1 MKFAKFL
8 KFAKSA
14 KGRKI
19 LIAAVGVLA
28 GVFLLTVSF
37 GFANSQKIA
46 YGVKIDGVAV
56 GGMKLPAAEE
66 KLKTKSEEISKRKII
81 INIDNKKHETNFSD
95 LGAEI
100 DVERMLVRAFNV
112 GRKNNFLANFFEQ
125 IGILFKGRNMDI
137 VLRFDGEKF
146 GNYLEEFKSYEKNY
160 GDAFVYFD
168 DETSDFF
175 WKLAYDGK
183 TIDRNKLMEDLE
195 KYAQDKDGG
204 KITISFLETRPRVS
218 NEMARDGAEAAK
230 ELFADYEGLR
240 LLYNGKSSFWPIDKK
255 TIGSWIKSELDEE
268 AKKLIIEFNY
278 YAIADYLTA
287 ISQNIN
293 EEPIDAVLTYKDNK
307 VQAFKLSRDG
317 KRVNVENSAR
327 KIVEALIE
335 KNKEVVLEMETAKS
349 KISIDAIENLGIT
362 SLLATG
368 VSDFAGS
375 PKNRVHNIKIGAAKF
390 NGLLLK
396 PQEEFSFSDILG
408 EVGPSEGY
416 LLELVIKKDK
426 TIPEYGGGLCQVST
440 TAFRAA
446 ILAGL
451 EIKERYPHSFPVKYY
466 SPQGFDAAVYPP
478 SPDLKFVND
487 TPSNL
492 LMQTK
497 IVGTKLYFEFY
508 GTDDGRKVVLTGPE
522 EYDKKPD
529 GSLKARLTREIFD
542 RDGDLIRKTV
552 FKSNYKSPDLYPVIR
567 NPLE

>member
-1 MKFAKFL
+1 MKFAKFS
-8 KFAKSA
+8 KFAKSV

-19 LIAAVGVLA
+19 LIATVGILA
-28 GVFLLTVSF
+28 GVFLLIISF
-37 GFANSQKIA
+37 GLANSQKIVK
-46 YGVKIDGVAV
+46 GVKIDGIAV
-56 GGMKLPAAEE
+56 GGMKLPVAEE
-66 KLKTKSEEISKRKII
+66 RLKIKSEELSKQKIT
-81 INIDNKKHETNFSD
+81 ININNEKHETTFSD
-95 LGAEI
+95 IGAEI
-100 DVERMLVRAFNV
+100 DIERILVKAFNI
-112 GRKNNFLANFFEQ
+112 GRGSNFLVNFFEQ
-125 IGILFKGRNMDI
+125 IGILFKGRSFDI
-137 VLRFDGEKF
+137 ILRFDGGKF

-168 DETSDFF
+168 EDASDFF

-183 TIDRNKLMEDLE
+183 VIDRKKITEDLE
-195 KYAQDKDGG
+195 KYAQNKDGEE
-204 KITISFLETRPRVS
+204 ITVSFLTTHPKVS
-218 NEMARDGAEAAK
+218 NEMATGGAEAAR
-230 ELFADYEGLR
+230 ELFADYEGLK
-240 LLYNGKSSFWPIDKK
+240 LFYNGNQSFWPIDKK
-255 TIGSWIKSELDEE
+255 TIGSWIGFDLNTGRLNPVFDGSKIS
-268 AKKLIIEFNY
+268 
-278 YAIADYLTA
+278 DYLVS

-293 EEPIDAVLTYKDNK
+293 EEPIDAVLTYKDNR

-317 KRVNVENSAR
+317 KRVD
-327 KIVEALIE
+327 IE
-335 KNKEVVLEMETAKS
+335 KSAKKILEVLIGKNEEVVLDMETAKPQ
-349 KISIDAIENLGIT
+349 ISIDAIENLGIT

-396 PQEEFSFSDILG
+396 PQEEFSFGNILG
-408 EVGPSEGY
+408 EVGPNEGY
-416 LLELVIKKDK
+416 LLELVIKKNK
-426 TIPEYGGGLCQVST
+426 TVPEYGGGLCQVST

-492 LMQTK
+492 LIQTK

-508 GTDDGRKVVLTGPE
+508 GTDDGRNVVLTGPE

-542 RDGDLIRKTV
+542 RDGELIRKTV
-552 FKSNYKSPDLYPVIR
+552 FRSSYKSPSLYPVIR

>member
-1 MKFAKFL
+1 M
-8 KFAKSA
+8 
-14 KGRKI
+14 I
-19 LIAAVGVLA
+19 VAVGILA
-28 GVFLLTVSF
+28 SIFLFVVSF
-37 GFANSQKIA
+37 GLANSQKIVR
-46 YGVKIDGVAV
+46 GVKIDGVAV
-56 GGMKLPAAEE
+56 GGMKLPEAEE
-66 KLKTKSEEISKRKII
+66 KLKAKSEELSKQKIA
-81 INIDNKKHETNFSD
+81 ININSEKHETTFGNIGS
-95 LGAEI
+95 EI
-100 DVERMLVRAFNV
+100 DIERMLVRAFNV
-112 GRKNNFLANFFEQ
+112 GRDSNFIVNFFDQ
-125 IGILFKGRNMDI
+125 IGILLKGASMDI
-137 VLRFDGEKF
+137 TLKFDGEKF
-146 GNYLEEFKSYEKNY
+146 GNYLKEFKSYEKDY

-168 DETSDFF
+168 EESANFF

-183 TIDRNKLMEDLE
+183 AIDRKKLAEDLE
-195 KYAQDKDGG
+195 KYAQNKIGG
-204 KITISFLETRPRVS
+204 EISISFSMTHPKIS

-230 ELFADYEGLR
+230 EIFADYDGLK
-240 LLYNGKSSFWPIDKK
+240 LLYNGNSSFWPVDKK

-268 AKKLIIEFNY
+268 AKKIIIEFNY

-293 EEPIDAVLTYKDNK
+293 EEPVDAVLTYKDNK

-317 KRVNVENSAR
+317 KRVDVENSAK
-327 KIVEALIE
+327 KILDALTQ
-335 KNKEVVLEMETAKS
+335 KNKEITLEMEIAKP
-349 KISIDAIENLGIT
+349 KISIDSIENLGIT

-368 VSDFAGS
+368 ISDFVGS

-390 NGLLLK
+390 NGVLLK
-396 PQEEFSFSDILG
+396 SQEEFSFSNILG
-408 EVGPSEGY
+408 EVGPNEGY
-416 LLELVIKKDK
+416 LPELVIKKNK
-426 TIPEYGGGLCQVST
+426 TVPEYGGGICQVST

-466 SPQGFDAAVYPP
+466 NPQGFDAAVYPP

-487 TPSNL
+487 TPNNL

-529 GSLKARLTREIFD
+529 GSLKTKLTREIFD
-542 RDGDLIRKTV
+542 RDGNSIRKTI
-552 FKSNYKSPDLYPVIR
+552 FRSNYKSPDLYPVIR